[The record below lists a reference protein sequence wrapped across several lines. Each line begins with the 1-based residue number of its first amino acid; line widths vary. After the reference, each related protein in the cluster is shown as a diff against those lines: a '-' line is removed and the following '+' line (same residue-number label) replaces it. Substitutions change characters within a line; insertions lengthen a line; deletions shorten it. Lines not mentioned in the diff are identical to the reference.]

1 MIATSG
7 LSKDYGS
14 GRGLFGL
21 DLEVR
26 QGEVFGFLGP
36 NGAGKSTTMRLLLDL
51 IRPTSGSAQLLGLDT
66 VNDSLA
72 IRRRVGFLPGDFAL
86 YPKLTGRAMLDYLA
100 QLRGGVDPHVRD
112 SLVER
117 FGADIDR
124 PIRQLST
131 GNRQKIGLVQAF
143 MHEPELL
150 ILDEPIAGLDPLV
163 QQSFHALL
171 GEVSGQGRTV
181 FLSSHTLSEVER
193 VTHRL
198 AILRQGRLVVVD
210 SLENLRKVAVQRLEI
225 EFAEPVD
232 VGEFR
237 ALPGVTE
244 VHAEG
249 SVVTVGFEG
258 SADAVVKAAAKH
270 EVRAIRPREEDLED
284 IFLHYYK
291 QTVAHEPA
299 RRPDRAAPATARR
312 ALSGPRADRRDGRG
326 RCAVPV
332 GRAHDR
338 DAHVPKSVSNLLGG
352 GDYGTITGWF
362 RSEIAAI
369 YGPLVIGALAIT
381 GASATTAGEEE
392 DRIMGLVLAHP
403 IRRPRLI
410 AAKAAAIAV
419 VVLVIAFATWIG
431 LIVGVAVGGGG
442 ITLAHITALAVQL
455 AFFGFATGAVA
466 IALGAGT
473 GRRSLAT
480 GVAAAVG
487 IVGWLINSFAPLVGA
502 IDWLKYIS
510 PFYYYAGHD
519 PLTQGV
525 DILGIIVLGA
535 VSLVLTALGMIGI
548 ERRDLRA

>member
-1 MIATSG
+1 MCARPAIATSG
-7 LSKDYGS
+7 LSKDFGS

-26 QGEVFGFLGP
+26 DGEVFGFLGP

-51 IRPTSGSAQLLGLDT
+51 IRPTSGSAQMLGLDT
-66 VNDSLA
+66 VNDSLE

-86 YPKLTGRAMLDYLA
+86 YPKLTGRAMLNYLA
-100 QLRGGVDPHVRD
+100 ELRGGVDPHVRD

-124 PIRQLST
+124 PIRNLST

-171 GEVSGQGRTV
+171 GEVSAEGRTV

-225 EFAEPVD
+225 EFGEPID
-232 VGEFR
+232 VAEFR

-249 SVVTVGFEG
+249 STVTVGFEG

-284 IFLHYYK
+284 IFLQYYK
-291 QTVAHEPA
+291 S
-299 RRPDRAAPATARR
+299 DGAT
-312 ALSGPRADRRDGRG
+312 
-326 RCAVPV
+326 
-332 GRAHDR
+332 
-338 DAHVPKSVSNLLGG
+338 
-352 GDYGTITGWF
+352 
-362 RSEIAAI
+362 
-369 YGPLVIGALAIT
+369 
-381 GASATTAGEEE
+381 
-392 DRIMGLVLAHP
+392 
-403 IRRPRLI
+403 
-410 AAKAAAIAV
+410 
-419 VVLVIAFATWIG
+419 
-431 LIVGVAVGGGG
+431 
-442 ITLAHITALAVQL
+442 
-455 AFFGFATGAVA
+455 
-466 IALGAGT
+466 
-473 GRRSLAT
+473 
-480 GVAAAVG
+480 
-487 IVGWLINSFAPLVGA
+487 
-502 IDWLKYIS
+502 
-510 PFYYYAGHD
+510 
-519 PLTQGV
+519 
-525 DILGIIVLGA
+525 
-535 VSLVLTALGMIGI
+535 
-548 ERRDLRA
+548 